1 MFISLFIYQGSGVV
15 CNISSSRWKSSAAV
29 FPPEQG
35 YWWSGL
41 ESLGTHSRKQTGI
54 LMDIGYTV
62 DILIYMIYIYYHIL
76 SYIDIMI
83 LMDSLYI
90 CIYSWY
96 ILSTC
101 YPFTVLSLCL
111 ASDVCSEAPSQYL
124 SSSYRH
130 NVSSISQA
138 YINMYIQYIICIYIY
153 VYMYMYILYTY
164 IKYD

>member
-1 MFISLFIYQGSGVV
+1 MFISLFVYQGSGVV

-29 FPPEQG
+29 FPPE
-35 YWWSGL
+35 SL
-41 ESLGTHSRKQTGI
+41 ETHSRKQTGI

-62 DILIYMIYIYYHIL
+62 DICWYLDIHDIHIYTYIL

-83 LMDSLYI
+83 LMDIFY
-90 CIYSWY
+90 IYSWY

-130 NVSSISQA
+130 NVSSTSQA
-138 YINMYIQYIICIYIY
+138 YINMYIQYIMCVCIYDVY
-153 VYMYMYILYTY
+153 VYVYIMYYTY